1 MGSDSSEKP
10 VEKPSERKEKA
21 SHDVRSGMF
30 RLTEW
35 CSDRVNAK
43 RKRRGLG
50 ELKPRKKNAMRQ
62 IFANGICLSM
72 ASALVAPLERA
83 RIVLQTAP
91 MSNYRQEM
99 PSTARGLLQHIS

>member
-1 MGSDSSEKP
+1 
-10 VEKPSERKEKA
+10 
-21 SHDVRSGMF
+21 MF

-62 IFANGICLSM
+62 IFANGVCLSM

-99 PSTARGLLQHIS
+99 PSTARGLL